1 MHLLFRLFL
10 FVPLIAACDPPTP
23 PSAPTFEASSPKP
36 LTEPTIDALGTRED
50 GLGLPVGAAIPPF
63 EIQDFRGEVFSST
76 AINDANTL
84 VVFYRGGW
92 CPFCNFQIREL
103 GQSHDEFKALGV
115 SLVAISVDQPDAA
128 AVTRNAYEVPFPV
141 LSDPHLK
148 AHEAFNVVLQLDA
161 AGVARLAKY
170 GHDIEPLDRA
180 RNDCAASLELRK
192 KPVTKAVSEK
202 PLDSVTSPNDFL
214 VFVGRWARHEFL
226 ERALLHVVEIVLHG
240 RL

>member
-1 MHLLFRLFL
+1 MRLLFRLL
-10 FVPLIAACDPPTP
+10 LVVPLLSACDRPTP
-23 PSAPTFEASSPKP
+23 SSAPTFEASSPKL
-36 LTEPTIDALGTRED
+36 LTEAPADVLGTRED
-50 GLGLPVGAAIPPF
+50 GLGLPVGAAIPQF

-103 GQSHDEFKALGV
+103 SQSHDKFKALGV

-141 LSDPHLK
+141 LSDPDLK

-161 AGVARLAKY
+161 TGVARVARVAKY
-170 GHDIEPLDRA
+170 GHDIEKWSGKDHHKMAVPAVFLIRDGKVAWGHVA
-180 RNDCAASLELRK
+180 RDYKTRPSTEQLLTVVK
-192 KPVTKAVSEK
+192 KQ
-202 PLDSVTSPNDFL
+202 
-214 VFVGRWARHEFL
+214 
-226 ERALLHVVEIVLHG
+226 
-240 RL
+240 